1 MTGKV
6 RWGISVPQVF
16 FDGPVDMP
24 LIKRWA
30 QRAEALGYE
39 SLWTQEQITGSSP
52 ILEPVTLLSFLAGIT
67 EKVRLGTSVIVA
79 PLRNPVQ
86 LAKSLGS
93 LDHLSAGRLVV
104 GLGLGGNPADI
115 PPFGISPEKRVR
127 RFTEVIDVMKA
138 LWTQPEAHFQGEFWQ
153 LDGLKME
160 PKPVQ
165 KPHPP
170 IWLGA
175 RHDNALKR
183 AVRHADGWMGAGSST
198 TESFVAGVGQVQMY
212 LDESGRDPKSFAISK
227 RVYVAVDNDEK
238 RAEGRLR
245 EWFGKRYGNADMAS
259 QVSVWGST
267 AKITAELAKVTE
279 AGAEMVLLNPAFD
292 DMEHLEVLAQDVI
305 PALAG

>member
-1 MTGKV
+1 MAGKV
-6 RWGISVPQVF
+6 SWGISVPQVF
-16 FDGPVDMP
+16 FDGPIDMP
-24 LIKRWA
+24 LVKRWTK
-30 QRAEALGYE
+30 RAEALGYE
-39 SLWTQEQITGSSP
+39 SLWTQEAITGGVP
-52 ILEPVTLLSFLAGIT
+52 VLEPVTLLSYLADVT
-67 EKVRLGTSVIVA
+67 ERVRLGTSVIVA

-86 LAKSLGS
+86 LAKGLGS

-104 GLGLGGNPADI
+104 GLGLGGNPNDML
-115 PPFGISPEKRVR
+115 PFGISPEKRVR
-127 RFTEVIDVMKA
+127 RFTEIIDVMKA

-153 LDGLKME
+153 LDGIKME

-198 TESFVAGVGQVQMY
+198 TESFIAGVGQVKMY
-212 LDESGRDPKSFAISK
+212 LEESGRDPESFAISK

-238 RAEGRLR
+238 RAEGRLK

-259 QVSVWGST
+259 QVSIWGST
-267 AKITAELAKVTE
+267 AKVTEELAKVTE

-292 DMEHLEVLAQDVI
+292 DLEHLEALAQEVI
-305 PALAG
+305 SNI